1 MSQHIYRTQKRDG
14 KYIVVMMGWD
24 RLLQEN
30 FMAIERVGDASD
42 DNDQII
48 YTTLSESDSS
58 KVTLDFL
65 KGVLKKLEISVPET
79 MFTETLADRYF
90 GLVNRIAVHSETGF
104 TG

>member
-14 KYIVVMMGWD
+14 KYLVVMMGWD

-42 DNDQII
+42 DNEQII
-48 YTTLSESDSS
+48 YTTLSESDTS
-58 KVTLDFL
+58 KVTLEFM
-65 KGVLKKLEISVPET
+65 KGVLQKLEISVPES
-79 MFTETLADRYF
+79 MFTETLSDRYI
-90 GLVNRIAVHSETGF
+90 GGVNRIAVHTETGF